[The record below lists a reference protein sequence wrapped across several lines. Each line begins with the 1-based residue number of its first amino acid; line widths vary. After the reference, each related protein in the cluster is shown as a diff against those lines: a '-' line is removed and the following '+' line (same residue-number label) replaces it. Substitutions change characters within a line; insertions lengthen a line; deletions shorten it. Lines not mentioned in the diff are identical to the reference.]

1 MKKMLEKAVRWDN
14 VISRICALAI
24 QISDLEEV
32 TYLSGHTIKE
42 GSILKV
48 IKIKKKKKKQQE
60 EKSKKNSESHY

>member
-32 TYLSGHTIKE
+32 TYLSGHAIKE
-42 GSILKV
+42 GSILRV
-48 IKIKKKKKKQQE
+48 IKTKKK
-60 EKSKKNSESHY
+60 